1 MFKTFWFF
9 YYFKLGLKGDYFS
22 FEDWKYIQ
30 LLYICDFYT
39 RFLKNPFFMSDSS
52 QGQQIFV
59 LTFSDFNTVNEK
71 MKQIRA

>member
-9 YYFKLGLKGDYFS
+9 YYFKLGLNGDCFS

-39 RFLKNPFFMSDSS
+39 RFFKNPFFMSDSS